1 MITLKQIQEGVN
13 VEWKLDNEDFNFHV
27 SHIRYKPFM
36 FHENYSAMLYIKYY
50 FKITNINIQSKFNN
64 YTREYCIRCG
74 KFLISQFQS
83 EWGISENFISTLN
96 NEFSDRVFS
105 LLSIDDNFK
114 VNENIGFFLDN
125 QDLEIPLDPYYQFTI
140 GNG

>member
-1 MITLKQIQEGVN
+1 MITLKQIQEGIN
-13 VEWKLDNEDFNFHV
+13 IEWKLDNEDFNFHV
-27 SHIRYKPFM
+27 SNIRYKPFM
-36 FHENYSAMLYIKYY
+36 FHENYCGMLYIKYY

-64 YTREYCIRCG
+64 YTREYCTRCE

-105 LLSIDDNFK
+105 QLSIYDNFK
-114 VNENIGFFLDN
+114 VNENIGFFIN
-125 QDLEIPLDPYYQFTI
+125 QDLEIPLDPYYQFTM